1 MKNRLFDWKVSSNTI
16 CSLQMLSYEC
26 LRATFELLIYN
37 VKIVFSKLLDKSTV
51 FSNMPGLNAS
61 NFSNDLM
68 EVRKFDAQ
76 LDESGV
82 NRWKSF
88 IYFGKSMFF
97 PIPKCMRCDQINF
110 VLFSICKQFPGNI
123 SKRHQNE
130 RFNGCHFGMHE
141 NVQFSN
147 IRYNESCHTSGNKCD
162 ISDGSTVIAFTLKFK
177 LNFQQKKKN
186 CSVFYSLAK

>member
-1 MKNRLFDWKVSSNTI
+1 
-16 CSLQMLSYEC
+16 MLSYEC

-61 NFSNDLM
+61 NFSNDLV

-97 PIPKCMRCDQINF
+97 QFQNVCVATKLISFCFQFVNNFLETFQNDTKMNVSMVVILECMKTFNSQTFDTMNHAILQAINA
-110 VLFSICKQFPGNI
+110 I
-123 SKRHQNE
+123 
-130 RFNGCHFGMHE
+130 
-141 NVQFSN
+141 
-147 IRYNESCHTSGNKCD
+147 
-162 ISDGSTVIAFTLKFK
+162 
-177 LNFQQKKKN
+177 FQMAAL
-186 CSVFYSLAK
+186 S